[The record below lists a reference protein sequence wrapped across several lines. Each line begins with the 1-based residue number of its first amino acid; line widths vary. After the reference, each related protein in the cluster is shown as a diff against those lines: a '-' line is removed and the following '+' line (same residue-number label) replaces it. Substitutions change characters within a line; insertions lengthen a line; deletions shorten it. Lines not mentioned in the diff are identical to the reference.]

1 MQRMRGV
8 ILPNHFRIQAII
20 MANQQHMTDAEL
32 QTFAQYGNPPT
43 KPQYFKVEFL
53 EKEVQ

>member
-53 EKEVQ
+53 EKEIQ